1 MGQLHRYMFWQ
12 LVWWTIVVAATLTC
26 VVWLTQSL
34 RFVEMIVNTG
44 LSATTFVTFTLLLLP
59 SFLSLIGPIAVFAAI
74 MFTYTKMLNDSEIVV
89 LRATGMSPF
98 KIGRPALI
106 LATLVMLLGYLNT
119 IYLMPASFREFKDL
133 QREFR
138 SELSSLFLQE
148 GVFNPVIDGVTVF
161 IRERSKDGQLYGI
174 IIHDERI
181 SEKPV
186 TMMAEQGAIVSSD
199 KGPRVLMVNGNRQE
213 VREDDGRLSLLYFD
227 RYTFDL
233 SALNKTEINLW
244 REPEERFIHELFFP
258 SDQAEVVYNYRL
270 LRMEGLFRLSSPLLY
285 VAFAV
290 IGLAFL
296 LGGEFNRRGQFLRI
310 LIAVCCLTAIQI
322 IVLNI
327 KNLGEKTPA
336 LESII
341 YLLPLLATA
350 GFLLILIS
358 SKPRLDR
365 RRFLTQILYAENNYL
380 DRSDATH
387 SDQNSEELTATIEL
401 TAEQESEAYRREC
414 NIKQR

>member
-98 KIGRPALI
+98 KIGQPALL
-106 LATLVMLLGYLNT
+106 LATLAMLLGYLNT

-244 REPEERFIHELFFP
+244 REPEERFIHELFFL

-310 LIAVCCLTAIQI
+310 LIAVCCVTAIQI
-322 IVLNI
+322 IVLSI

-365 RRFLTQILYAENNYL
+365 RRFRGKN
-380 DRSDATH
+380 
-387 SDQNSEELTATIEL
+387 TAPGGLPT
-401 TAEQESEAYRREC
+401 
-414 NIKQR
+414 

>member
-1 MGQLHRYMFWQ
+1 MGQLHRYMFRQ

-199 KGPRVLMVNGNRQE
+199 KGPRVLMINGNRQE

-244 REPEERFIHELFFP
+244 REPEERFIHELLFP

-285 VAFAV
+285 VAFAA

-310 LIAVCCLTAIQI
+310 LVAVCCVTAIQI
-322 IVLNI
+322 IVLSI

-365 RRFLTQILYAENNYL
+365 RRFRGKKIAPGGLPT
-380 DRSDATH
+380 
-387 SDQNSEELTATIEL
+387 
-401 TAEQESEAYRREC
+401 
-414 NIKQR
+414 